1 VAVVAFTVRESTLD
15 WTMIG
20 AIGEIVGAGAVV
32 VTLAYLA
39 VQIRQGAAASRQEA
53 VRELMDQTSTT
64 LSWLSHSPERAD
76 LWSRGMAGEASLSV
90 GELGQFRALLMQLVL
105 IWQRMHF
112 LDEAANVD
120 AWFTTYIATIRREM
134 VGTPGFRSWYEVRG
148 HWLHPEFKAV
158 VEAEMQ
164 SGSTYRPMGVETEQ
178 AAGGEDSPRS
188 TVA

>member
-1 VAVVAFTVRESTLD
+1 
-15 WTMIG
+15 
-20 AIGEIVGAGAVV
+20 
-32 VTLAYLA
+32 
-39 VQIRQGAAASRQEA
+39 
-53 VRELMDQTSTT
+53 
-64 LSWLSHSPERAD
+64 
-76 LWSRGMAGEASLSV
+76 MAGEAGLSV

-164 SGSTYRPMGVETEQ
+164 SGSTYRPMGVETDQ
-178 AAGGEDSPRS
+178 AAGREDSPRS